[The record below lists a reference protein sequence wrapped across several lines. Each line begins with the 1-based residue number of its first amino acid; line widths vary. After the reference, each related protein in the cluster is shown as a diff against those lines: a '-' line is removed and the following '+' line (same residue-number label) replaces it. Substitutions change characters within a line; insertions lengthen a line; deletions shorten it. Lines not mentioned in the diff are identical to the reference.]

1 MSATHDPW
9 GTHDYDIDAYLDA
22 IGVGRES
29 PGLDYLER
37 LHHAHVH
44 AFPFTNLNVLLGPH
58 PGVSPAVVQDQLL
71 SLRRG
76 GYCFEHAQIFA
87 AVLERL
93 GFTVVRRLGRVF
105 GPSNGRTHMVVL
117 VELDGAWY
125 FNDPAFS
132 FSITGPLP
140 LRDGASRE
148 AAGRTFR
155 LVRGTVEEVTTWT
168 LERDAQLQHITDSLP
183 VVPADVHGG
192 HHLTSTLPG
201 ALFTRTFVASRWVED
216 SNVIVTHQSRTVRRA
231 GHQTQ
236 YEELSP
242 ADAVDAARELGIP
255 IAPEETE
262 RLARIVERFRREE

>member
-1 MSATHDPW
+1 MTDGSDPW
-9 GTHDYDIDAYLDA
+9 GIHAYDVDAYLA
-22 IGVGRES
+22 TIGVGREA

-37 LHHAHVH
+37 LHSAHVH

-58 PGVSPAVVQDQLL
+58 PGVSPTVVQDQLL
-71 SLRRG
+71 VRRRG
-76 GYCFEHAQIFA
+76 GYCFEHAQIFS

-117 VELDGAWY
+117 VELDDTWY

-140 LRDGASRE
+140 LSDGASRE
-148 AAGRTFR
+148 AAGRIFR
-155 LVRGTVEEVTTWT
+155 LVRGAVGEVTTWT
-168 LERDAQLQHITDSLP
+168 LERDAHLQHITDSLP

-201 ALFTRTFVASRWVED
+201 ALFTRTFVASRWVDD
-216 SNVIVTHQSRTVRRA
+216 SNVIITDRSRTVRAA
-231 GHQTQ
+231 GRETQ

-242 ADAVDAARELGIP
+242 ADAVAAARDLGLP
-255 IAPEETE
+255 MSPEETE
-262 RLARIVERFRREE
+262 RLTGIVERFRREE